1 MATVK
6 IEGFAELDKALG
18 NLPKATAKN
27 VLKRTLTKAAK
38 PIDEQASADAPVGPT
53 GKLQISVI
61 TGTRLTRS
69 QQRGAYL
76 KTSNY
81 YAEVHVGTSLSRGI
95 FMEFG
100 TFKDAAQP
108 FMRPAWE
115 SHKDQALNIIKVTL
129 GDEIK
134 KAAKRYAK
142 KLAKGA

>member
-1 MATVK
+1 M
-6 IEGFAELDKALG
+6 
-18 NLPKATAKN
+18 
-27 VLKRTLTKAAK
+27 KAAA
-38 PIDEQASADAPVGPT
+38 PIDEAASADAPVGPT

-61 TGTRLTRS
+61 AGTRLTRS
-69 QQRGAYL
+69 QKRFAAL

-100 TFKDAAQP
+100 TFKDAPQP

-115 SHKDQALNIIKVTL
+115 ANKDAALRIISQELKN
-129 GDEIK
+129 EIE